1 MEIGVPLGCSQ
12 DAPSPTTSNMWGS
25 VKISVEDKSFR
36 EDIDIAN
43 VHETM
48 WNDRGLSKKR

>member
-1 MEIGVPLGCSQ
+1 MLI
-12 DAPSPTTSNMWGS
+12 WGS

-43 VHETM
+43 VHKTM
-48 WNDRGLSKKR
+48 WNDRGLFKKR